1 MLAWKE
7 PLTTM
12 TRRSLFAKTSSNER
26 MGLDGGPDVILA
38 VTSGTRWIHVVVR
51 RKRILLLSIL
61 KVTEIESSIICYC
74 NNIAESR
81 AHQQVH
87 VG

>member
-1 MLAWKE
+1 
-7 PLTTM
+7 M

-38 VTSGTRWIHVVVR
+38 VTSGTRWIHVVR

-61 KVTEIESSIICYC
+61 KVTKIVLSVLI
-74 NNIAESR
+74 
-81 AHQQVH
+81 
-87 VG
+87 